1 MSNANP
7 VAAATLAALL
17 LAATSAVAAPPSL
30 AAPLDVAAIKAGVDT
45 ILDKT
50 YPHLDAL
57 YKDIHAHPELGFQ
70 EVNTAAKLAK
80 EMRAL
85 GFDVTEHVGKTGV
98 VAIYHNGP
106 GPLVMIRTELDA
118 LPMEE
123 KTGLPYASRATAMWN
138 GKQTFVD
145 HSCGHDIHMASWV
158 GTATALVA
166 MKDKW
171 SGTVMFIGQPSE
183 ESVGGA
189 KAMLADGLFQRFGK
203 PDMGFALHDGPM
215 AYGEVEYRAGVISSN
230 SDSLEVTFTGRGGH
244 GAMPNAT
251 IDPVLMASR
260 FVVDLQS
267 VISREKDPAAF
278 GVVSIGAIHG
288 GSAGNIIP
296 DKVSLSGTIRTF
308 DEGVRKKMLEG
319 IDRTARAE
327 AMMAGAPAPD
337 IAMKE
342 GGKAVVNDAALT
354 ERTAVVFKTA
364 FGDKAVP
371 SPGPGYASEDYSE
384 FIIAGVPSVFFE
396 IGVYDPARV
405 AAANAGGPPLPVNHS
420 PLFAPVP
427 EPTIRTGVEAMTL
440 AVMNVMPPR

>member
-1 MSNANP
+1 LSNIAS
-7 VAAATLAALL
+7 VKGAAALAALL
-17 LAATSAVAAPPSL
+17 ITAAPSL
-30 AAPLDVAAIKAGVDT
+30 AAPAFAAALDVPATKARVDA

-70 EVNTAAKLAK
+70 EVNTAARLAK

-85 GFDVTEHVGKTGV
+85 GFEVTEHVGKTGI
-98 VAIYHNGP
+98 VAIYRNGP

-123 KTGLPYASRATAMWN
+123 KTGLPYASHDKAMWN
-138 GKQTFVD
+138 GKETFVD

-158 GTATALVA
+158 GAATALVA
-166 MKDKW
+166 MKDRW

-183 ESVGGA
+183 ETVGGA
-189 KAMLADGLFQRFGK
+189 KAMLADGLFARFGK
-203 PDMGFALHDGPM
+203 PDIGLALHDGPS
-215 AYGEVEYRAGVISSN
+215 AYGEVDYQPGVHTSAA
-230 SDSLEVTFTGRGGH
+230 DSLLITFKGRGGH

-267 VISREKDPAAF
+267 VISREKDPTAF
-278 GVVSIGAIHG
+278 GVVSIGAING

-296 DKVSLSGTIRTF
+296 DQVSLAGTIRSF
-308 DEGVRKKMLEG
+308 DPGVQHKMWDG
-319 IDRTARAE
+319 IERTARAE
-327 AMMAGAPAPD
+327 SAMAGAPAPD
-337 IAMKE
+337 FQIIE
-342 GGKAVVNDAALT
+342 GVKPVINDQALT
-354 ERTAVVFKTA
+354 DRTGAVFKTA
-364 FGDKAVP
+364 FGDKAVLSKTP
-371 SPGPGYASEDYSE
+371 VYASEDYSE
-384 FIIAGVPSVFFE
+384 FIFAGVPSVFFG

-405 AAANAGGPPLPVNHS
+405 AAARAGGPPLPVNHS